1 MIQNCFQSKDMTRD
15 FGMFSYYQIYP
26 TSINKTA
33 GGPSS
38 EDGVTA
44 NVSETT
50 SHLSIWSGYFLFSG
64 IKLLHKTRPKTPQR
78 GFISSW
84 LVFITTIGIFGILSI
99 IACHQI
105 YAHSGSS
112 KGGQPANL
120 IGPSEGGT
128 VNISEGAVGISEGAN
143 ALGFTTSLADF
154 DTEQLNTQVH
164 FDTDSLFFVCDN
176 STTSHICNDIWKFVP
191 GSI

>member
-1 MIQNCFQSKDMTRD
+1 
-15 FGMFSYYQIYP
+15 MFSYYQIYP

-44 NVSETT
+44 NVSEMT
-50 SHLSIWSGYFLFSG
+50 SHQSIRSGYFLSIG
-64 IKLLHKTRPKTPQR
+64 IKLLCKTRPKHPQH
-78 GFISSW
+78 GFISLL
-84 LVFITTIGIFGILSI
+84 LVFIATIGIFGILFI
-99 IACHQI
+99 ITCHQI

-112 KGGQPANL
+112 EGGQPVSL
-120 IGPSEGGT
+120 IRPSKGGT
-128 VNISEGAVGISEGAN
+128 IGISEGAVGISEGAN
-143 ALGFTTSLADF
+143 TLGFTTSLADV

-176 STTSHICNDIWKFVP
+176 STTGHICNDIWKFVP